1 MDLATLTPSE
11 RKIEIKHP
19 VTDEPIGVRIGL
31 VSMDDESM
39 MKLRRQITDRSQK
52 LAQKQKTFSA
62 EELEQNSNDILFTA
76 ITGWEWYNPTGKE
89 GDEGYDPIAMPDFN
103 GEVPEY
109 TKRNLIAVNKK
120 LAWFKRQISDELEE
134 VKDFFVMSPTS

>member
-1 MDLATLTPSE
+1 MDLATLTPIE

-31 VSMDDESM
+31 VSMDDQSM

-62 EELEQNSNDILFTA
+62 EELEQNSNDILYTA
-76 ITGWEWYNPTGKE
+76 ITGWEWYNPTGNE
-89 GDEGYDPIAMPDFN
+89 GDAGYEPTAMPDFN
-103 GEVPEY
+103 GEVPEF
-109 TKRNLIAVNKK
+109 TKRNLIAINKQ

-134 VKDFFVMSPTS
+134 VKDFFVTSPTS